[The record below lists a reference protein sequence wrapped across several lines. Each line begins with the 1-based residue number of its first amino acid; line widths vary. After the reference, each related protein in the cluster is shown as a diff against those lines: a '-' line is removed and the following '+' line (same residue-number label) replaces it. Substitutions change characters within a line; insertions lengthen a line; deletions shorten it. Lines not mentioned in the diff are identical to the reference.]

1 MSAPVCQQDPAAMEG
16 RLQSGDLSTSVGAG
30 GTLDGMYGSRN
41 VVDDLRTME
50 DNMRLAEGQLHDL
63 TL

>member
-1 MSAPVCQQDPAAMEG
+1 MCQQDPAALES

-30 GTLDGMYGSRN
+30 RTLDGMHGSRN